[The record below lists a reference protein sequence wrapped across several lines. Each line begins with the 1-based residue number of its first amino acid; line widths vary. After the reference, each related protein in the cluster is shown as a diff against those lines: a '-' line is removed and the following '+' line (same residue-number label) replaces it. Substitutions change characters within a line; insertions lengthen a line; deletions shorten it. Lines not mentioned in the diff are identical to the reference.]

1 MDVLK
6 NKKLIYIFIG
16 IITII
21 ICVIICVFIELNDNK
36 NSNNYFPED
45 SIVNNE
51 NIENFGTKEKT
62 ENNIIVHVAGEV
74 NNPGLVEMKEGSR
87 IKDVV
92 EKAGGFT
99 NEADIDKVNLAYEV
113 QDEQKIVIPNI
124 NDQSDDVSIID
135 ENTDFIK
142 SDSNNKKGKI
152 NINTATQSELESL
165 TGIGPSMASKII
177 EYRKENGKFKSVEDI
192 KNVSGIGST
201 KYESIK
207 DEISIN

>member
-1 MDVLK
+1 M
-6 NKKLIYIFIG
+6 
-16 IITII
+16 
-21 ICVIICVFIELNDNK
+21 
-36 NSNNYFPED
+36 
-45 SIVNNE
+45 
-51 NIENFGTKEKT
+51 
-62 ENNIIVHVAGEV
+62 